1 MNKKTK
7 DTIKPEKDIKKTI
20 DKVDLEEIAPEGPGE
35 FDNVKLRRIP
45 SRGKLTFFYKKNDG
59 VVFAAEEQE
68 AATGK
73 YHKKF
78 ELIGWS
84 NGEAYLKTIRDAG
97 LRKNQLISKRIAEKL
112 LKDAFDIELKIAK
125 KNLRLTKKNNERV
138 LTPKRLEW
146 AFDTSVPEK
155 DRYDI
160 SRGRYEQMRHRE

>member
-68 AATGK
+68 AAT
-73 YHKKF
+73 
-78 ELIGWS
+78 ES
-84 NGEAYLKTIRDAG
+84 ATTDETNEATESG
-97 LRKNQLISKRIAEKL
+97 
-112 LKDAFDIELKIAK
+112 
-125 KNLRLTKKNNERV
+125 
-138 LTPKRLEW
+138 
-146 AFDTSVPEK
+146 DTTL
-155 DRYDI
+155 
-160 SRGRYEQMRHRE
+160 